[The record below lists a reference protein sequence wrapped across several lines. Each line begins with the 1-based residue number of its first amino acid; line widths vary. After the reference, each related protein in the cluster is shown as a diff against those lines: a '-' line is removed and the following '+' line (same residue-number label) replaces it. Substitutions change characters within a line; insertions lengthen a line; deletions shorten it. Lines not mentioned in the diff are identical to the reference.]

1 MLGRFCAAI
10 AGLRLALDRQRRS
23 RDRAQRARRIKNQC
37 DFREFSRGWACNCK
51 LAKPSDTATPVS
63 TVTVMVARLWT
74 AAAVV
79 VTLSQHWLDAAALD
93 NGLARTPALG
103 KHSA

>member
-37 DFREFSRGWACNCK
+37 DFREFSRGWAQACHAS
-51 LAKPSDTATPVS
+51 LPTTATPVS

>member
-37 DFREFSRGWACNCK
+37 DFREFSRGGAS
-51 LAKPSDTATPVS
+51 LPSLPTTATPVS

>member
-1 MLGRFCAAI
+1 MRFSGILARLGAS
-10 AGLRLALDRQRRS
+10 L
-23 RDRAQRARRIKNQC
+23 
-37 DFREFSRGWACNCK
+37 
-51 LAKPSDTATPVS
+51 PSLPTTATPVS

>member
-10 AGLRLALDRQRRS
+10 AGLRLALDRQRVVTATRVESKINAIFGNS
-23 RDRAQRARRIKNQC
+23 RAA
-37 DFREFSRGWACNCK
+37 GWACSAAAPGAWLCQ
-51 LAKPSDTATPVS
+51 